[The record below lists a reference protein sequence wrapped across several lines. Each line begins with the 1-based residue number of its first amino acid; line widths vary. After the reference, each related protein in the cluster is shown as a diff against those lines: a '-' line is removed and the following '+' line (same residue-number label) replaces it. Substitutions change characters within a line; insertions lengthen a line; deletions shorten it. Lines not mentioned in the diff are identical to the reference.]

1 MAQQIIIQKMDIRT
15 FLIDWIT
22 ASNAFDTKR
31 YLSFYLENAIL
42 DDPSVGKIFKGH
54 KGMQDYFESY
64 FIGYNT
70 SMELVALTISDD
82 GTAAHLKVTFR
93 GDFPEGI
100 IGGIFDFQFR
110 EEKIAFIKADLL
122 H

>member
-1 MAQQIIIQKMDIRT
+1 MDIQS
-15 FLIDWIT
+15 FINNWMM
-22 ASNAFDTKR
+22 ASNDFDTKR
-31 YLSFYLENAIL
+31 YLSFYHENAIL
-42 DDPSVGKIFKGH
+42 DDPSVGSIFKGH
-54 KGMQDYFESY
+54 KGIQDYFESY

-70 SMELVALTISDD
+70 STELVALTISDD
-82 GTAAHLKVTFR
+82 GTAAHLEVTFR

-110 EEKIAFIKADLL
+110 EEKIAFIKADLI